1 MLNALIDSFKATD
14 VHKIK
19 LVVLGN
25 KVEGN
30 IKDIKKL
37 QEDVMVIYTFLGQ
50 ESYVMA
56 KAYEIDLIAKGVWK
70 VGNAICSM
78 Y

>member
-1 MLNALIDSFKATD
+1 MS
-14 VHKIK
+14 KI
-19 LVVLGN
+19 LTESN
-25 KVEGN
+25 
-30 IKDIKKL
+30 IKKL